1 MATRELFKACSL
13 YFGFDFMQMRYVEM
27 TDAHYDAMKQARIYK
42 AYSFI
47 VGGMLYAAFLKEK
60 TFLMNNCLF

>member
-13 YFGFDFMQMRYVEM
+13 YFEFDFMQMRYVEM

-47 VGGMLYAAFLKEK
+47 VGACCMQHF
-60 TFLMNNCLF
+60 

>member
-1 MATRELFKACSL
+1 
-13 YFGFDFMQMRYVEM
+13 MQMRYVEM

-60 TFLMNNCLF
+60 TFLMSNCLFQKVIYYKNGHVLVTT